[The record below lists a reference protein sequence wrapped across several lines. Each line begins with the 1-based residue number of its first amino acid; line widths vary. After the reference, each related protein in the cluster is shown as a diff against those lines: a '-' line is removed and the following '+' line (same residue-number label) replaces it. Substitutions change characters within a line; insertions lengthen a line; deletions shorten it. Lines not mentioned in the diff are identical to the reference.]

1 MTPPPDLHTAVT
13 YLGLIARALLLVS
26 ISAPLMSLVLLGVST
41 LINRPLPER
50 RSYDLMSY
58 TFSLS
63 LITLLS
69 AWGVMWAAGRSRLDL
84 ALGTLLSTSG
94 YALDLKLRV
103 DTAALTLLTLNFAL
117 CALVGVMAG
126 RYLHRE
132 EGANRFAFMINLLA
146 VSIALIAS
154 ASGLDI
160 LFVGWELLG
169 LSSTLLI
176 SFFMRRPSPVE
187 HGLRAFAIY
196 RVTDV
201 GLLAGVV
208 TAHHTYHTVN
218 FDAIAA
224 QAPAAPLALSLL
236 LIWGAMGKGAMVP
249 FTGWM
254 PRAMEGPTPSSAV
267 FYGALSIHASPFLLM
282 RATPILNEHPAALW
296 LIGLIGATTALHAR
310 MSGRVQGDV
319 KSFLAYASISQVGLM
334 WVEVAFGWHT
344 LMYVHMIGHATLRTW
359 QIIRSPSV
367 LQERQQL
374 IRYSG
379 KDIGVRPRHGEARLT
394 DRWEAA
400 IYRVSL
406 ERWHLDDGLKSL
418 WSRVERVL
426 LMIDRADRAIARS
439 LGGKERDL

>member
-1 MTPPPDLHTAVT
+1 MTPPIDLHTPFT
-13 YLGLIARALLLVS
+13 YLELIARAALLIAV
-26 ISAPLMSLVLLGVST
+26 SAPLMSLVLLGIST

-50 RSYDLMSY
+50 RSYDLICY
-58 TFSLS
+58 TSALS
-63 LITLLS
+63 LTAVLS
-69 AWGVMWAAGRSRLDL
+69 AWGVMWAAGRARLDL

-94 YALDLKLRV
+94 YALELKLRV

-117 CALVGVMAG
+117 CVLVGVMAG

-146 VSIALIAS
+146 VSVALIAS

-224 QAPAAPLALSLL
+224 QAPLAPLALSLM

-249 FTGWM
+249 FTGWL

-282 RATPILNEHPAALW
+282 RVAPILNERPVALW
-296 LIGLIGATTALHAR
+296 IIGVIGGLTALHAR

-334 WVEVAFGWHT
+334 WVEVALGWHT
-344 LMYVHMIGHATLRTW
+344 LIYVHMIGHATLRTW
-359 QIIRSPSV
+359 QIIRSPST

-379 KDIGVRPRHGEARLT
+379 QDIGLRPRHGEARLT
-394 DRWEAA
+394 DRWESA

-406 ERWHLDDGLKSL
+406 ERWHLDDGLKSIWL
-418 WSRVERVL
+418 RVERL
-426 LMIDRADRAIARS
+426 LLVVDRADRAVARALS
-439 LGGKERDL
+439 GKERSL